1 MKYAYYPGC
10 SAESTAR
17 DQYMSVGEV
26 AQALGIELIEPK
38 GWTCCGSTPAHHS
51 NKILSIAL
59 PAANLLMAQ
68 KMGLDMVVFCAAC
81 YNRMKVANHEIKNST
96 IVRKEVAESLGE
108 DYDGNVRVLH
118 FTEVLIKEIGLQK
131 LKKRFTHTLNG
142 LKVASYYGCLLVRP
156 ADATGFDDPEN
167 PTLIDQLVKSMGGE
181 SIDWPH
187 KVACCG
193 GGFAISRTD
202 IVLELTNSILEMAKS
217 SEAVCI
223 AVACPMCQI
232 NLDMR
237 QDNINKI
244 KKTGYE
250 MPIIYITQ
258 LIGLCLGIP
267 WQRLGMKKCIVSP
280 KPVIEFVKEAV

>member
-26 AQALGIELIEPK
+26 AQALGIGLLELK

-51 NKILSIAL
+51 DKVLSVAL
-59 PAANLLMAQ
+59 PAANLLLAQ
-68 KMGLDMVVFCAAC
+68 KTGLDMVVFCAAC
-81 YNRMKVANHEIKNST
+81 YNRMKVANREIKSSDA
-96 IVRKEVAESLGE
+96 VRKAVAASLGE

-118 FTEVLIKEIGLQK
+118 FTEVLAKEIGIQK
-131 LKKRFTHTLNG
+131 LKKRFTHSLNE

-156 ADATGFDDPEN
+156 AEATGFDDPEN
-167 PTLIDQLVKSMGGE
+167 PTLIDELVKSMGGE

-187 KVACCG
+187 KVSCCG

-202 IVLELTNSILEMAKS
+202 IVLELSNSILGMARS
-217 SEAVCI
+217 SGAVCI

-237 QDNINKI
+237 QGNINKI
-244 KKTGYE
+244 RKTGYE
-250 MPIIYITQ
+250 MPVVYITQ
-258 LIGLCLGIP
+258 LLGLCLGIS
-267 WQRLGMKKCIVSP
+267 WQKLGMNKCIVSP
-280 KPVIEFVKEAV
+280 KPVIGFVKESV

>member
-1 MKYAYYPGC
+1 
-10 SAESTAR
+10 
-17 DQYMSVGEV
+17 
-26 AQALGIELIEPK
+26 
-38 GWTCCGSTPAHHS
+38 
-51 NKILSIAL
+51 
-59 PAANLLMAQ
+59 MAQ

-81 YNRMKVANHEIKNST
+81 YNRMKVANHEIKNRAE
-96 IVRKEVAESLGE
+96 VRKEVAESLGE

-118 FTEVLIKEIGLQK
+118 FTEVLVKEIGIQK

-156 ADATGFDDPEN
+156 ADATSFDDPEN
-167 PTLIDQLVKSMGGE
+167 PTLMDLLVKSMGGE

-202 IVLELTNSILEMAKS
+202 IVIELSNSILEMAKS

-250 MPIIYITQ
+250 MPIVYITQ
-258 LIGLCLGIP
+258 LMGLCLGIP
-267 WQRLGMKKCIVSP
+267 WQRLGLNKCIVSP

>member
-17 DQYMSVGEV
+17 DQYMSVNKV
-26 AQALGIELIEPK
+26 ARALGIELVEPT
-38 GWTCCGSTPAHHS
+38 GWTCCGSTPAHHTS
-51 NKILSIAL
+51 KILSIAL

-81 YNRMKVANHEIKNST
+81 YNRMKVANHEIKTNQ
-96 IVRKEVAESLGE
+96 VARKEVAKALGE
-108 DYDGNVRVLH
+108 DYDGSVRILH
-118 FTEVLIKEIGLQK
+118 FVEVLVKELGIQQ
-131 LKKRFTHTLNG
+131 LKRHFTHTLDG
-142 LKVASYYGCLLVRP
+142 LKVASYYGCLLIRP
-156 ADATGFDDPEN
+156 HDITDFDDPEN
-167 PTLIDQLVKSMGGE
+167 PTLMDQLVKCMGGE

-202 IVLELTNSILEMAKS
+202 IVLELSNAVLDMAKS
-217 SEAVCI
+217 SGAQCI

-237 QDNINKI
+237 QGNISKI
-244 KKTGYE
+244 MKTTYE
-250 MPIIYITQ
+250 MPIVYISQ
-258 LIGLCLGIP
+258 LLGLCLGIS
-267 WQRLGMKKCIVSP
+267 WRKLGMNKCIVSP
-280 KPVIEFVKEAV
+280 KPVIDVVKEMV

>member
-26 AQALGIELIEPK
+26 ARALDIELIEPK
-38 GWTCCGSTPAHHS
+38 GWTCCGSTPAHHA
-51 NKILSIAL
+51 NKLLSIAL

-68 KMGLDMVVFCAAC
+68 EMGLDMVVFCAAC
-81 YNRMKVANHEIKNST
+81 YNRMKVANHEIQSSVA
-96 IVRKEVAESLGE
+96 IRKEVAASLGE

-118 FTEVLIKEIGLQK
+118 FTEMLVKEIGIQK
-131 LKKRFTHTLNG
+131 LKKRFTHTLDG
-142 LKVASYYGCLLVRP
+142 LKVTSYYGCLLVRP
-156 ADATGFDDPEN
+156 QEVTGFDDPEN
-167 PTLIDQLVKSMGGE
+167 PTLIDQLVLGMGGE

-202 IVLELTNSILEMAKS
+202 IVLELSNSILDMATS
-217 SEAVCI
+217 SGAQCI

-237 QDNINKI
+237 QGNINNI
-244 KKTGYE
+244 KKTRYE
-250 MPIIYITQ
+250 MPIVYITQ
-258 LIGLCLGIP
+258 LLGLCLGIHP
-267 WQRLGMKKCIVSP
+267 RKLGLNKCIVSP
-280 KPVIEFVKEAV
+280 KPVIEFVKESV